1 MSIPETI
8 QIKDGVVK
16 WMNGVVIE
24 RSNFELY
31 AHLFCKSQL
40 ALSSARRK
48 ARAKNKAIRP
58 RLIGG

>member
-1 MSIPETI
+1 MWIPETI
-8 QIKDGVVK
+8 QIKDGVITWIGFFV
-16 WMNGVVIE
+16 E
-24 RSNFELY
+24 RSNFKRY
-31 AHLFCKSQL
+31 AHLFCKSRL

>member
-1 MSIPETI
+1 MWIPETI
-8 QIKDGVVK
+8 QIKDGEIT
-16 WMNGVVIE
+16 WINGVFIE
-24 RSNFELY
+24 VFKRY
-31 AHLFCKSQL
+31 ARLSCKSRL